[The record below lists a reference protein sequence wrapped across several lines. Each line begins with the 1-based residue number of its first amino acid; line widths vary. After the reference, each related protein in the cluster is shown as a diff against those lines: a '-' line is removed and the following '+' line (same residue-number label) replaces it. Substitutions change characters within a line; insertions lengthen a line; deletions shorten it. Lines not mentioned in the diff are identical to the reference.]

1 VEKGDSLWEIA
12 RKFGVGIETLCEAN
26 ALERG
31 ETLQVGTRL
40 FIPGASGQAG
50 KSGVS
55 GDAVVYT
62 VRRGDN
68 LWSIARR
75 FGVSTNQILS
85 WNGIGE
91 DAVIHPGDRLR
102 IRLQE

>member
-1 VEKGDSLWEIA
+1 
-12 RKFGVGIETLCEAN
+12 
-26 ALERG
+26 
-31 ETLQVGTRL
+31 GTRL
-40 FIPGASGQAG
+40 FIPGVSDKAQKAA
-50 KSGVS
+50 VS

-85 WNGIGE
+85 WNSIGE
-91 DAVIHPGDRLR
+91 DATIHPGDRLR
-102 IRLQE
+102 IRLQD